1 MIFLEYVGSRASLS
15 AKFSVTSWKQQ
26 VALIFHLRVRQICAR
41 IFQVIEQTS
50 LIHPILPHQGVF
62 PWNQNQEKFVV
73 HSAAIE
79 NRKVLDSRKKQR
91 IECQTWVNSPRYHY
105 CPYHPKAS
113 SALAQ
118 SFRGSVFL
126 QGIVHSWCAP

>member
-1 MIFLEYVGSRASLS
+1 MIFCESISSRASLS

-26 VALIFHLRVRQICAR
+26 VALIFRLRMHQICAR

-62 PWNQNQEKFVV
+62 PWNQNREKFVV

-79 NRKVLDSRKKQR
+79 NRKVLDSRKKR
-91 IECQTWVNSPRYHY
+91 RMECQTWVNSPRYHD
-105 CPYHPKAS
+105 CPYHPKVS

-126 QGIVHSWCAP
+126 QGRVHSWYAP

>member
-79 NRKVLDSRKKQR
+79 NRQVLDSRENGEWNVKLGL
-91 IECQTWVNSPRYHY
+91 TL
-105 CPYHPKAS
+105 
-113 SALAQ
+113 LAITIVLTTQ
-118 SFRGSVFL
+118 KFLLLSLKVFEEVYFYRG
-126 QGIVHSWCAP
+126 